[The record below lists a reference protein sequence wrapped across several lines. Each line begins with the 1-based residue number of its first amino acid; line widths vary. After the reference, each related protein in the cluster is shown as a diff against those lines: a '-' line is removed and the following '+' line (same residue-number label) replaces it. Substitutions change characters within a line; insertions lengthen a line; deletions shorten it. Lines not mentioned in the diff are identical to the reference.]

1 VREAELPQGTNTL
14 LESSSPDAA
23 GPPGGPES
31 HEGGNRLKRRFF
43 GPRATRR
50 ARLKRRLGLTVV
62 ATTVSLLSG
71 VPTGMGAIALGLLG
85 ADPSAGAVSQR
96 PRQSVQAS
104 ESHASTVRFR
114 REVFKKRARP
124 ERPAKEAVPA
134 ETAETTE
141 TVAASGGSIEEIVA
155 SAAGEFGLDPGYL
168 VGVAS
173 CESGL
178 DPDAYNEAGYHGLFQ
193 FDEQTWGAY
202 GYGSI
207 WDQSAHA
214 RTASLL
220 ISAGDGIR
228 CPFCCFILV

>member
-1 VREAELPQGTNTL
+1 VN
-14 LESSSPDAA
+14 
-23 GPPGGPES
+23 
-31 HEGGNRLKRRFF
+31 RRFF

-50 ARLKRRLGLTVV
+50 VRLKRRLGLTVV

-71 VPTGMGAIALGLLG
+71 IPTGVGPIALGLLG
-85 ADPSAGAVSQR
+85 AGPSQGVEPSR
-96 PRQSVQAS
+96 PRQGVQAS

-114 REVFKKRARP
+114 REVFKKRPRP
-124 ERPAKEAVPA
+124 ERPAEEAVPA
-134 ETAETTE
+134 ETAEATE

-178 DPDAYNEAGYHGLFQ
+178 DPEAYNEAGYHGLFQ

-207 WDQSAHA
+207 WDASAQA
-214 RTASLL
+214 RTAARL
-220 ISAGDGIR
+220 IAAGEASR
-228 CPFCCFILV
+228 WPNCA